1 MTHEIAWHV
10 ELAVRPG
17 QLESFREL
25 TVEMV
30 DFATNEP
37 GVLAYERFVSA
48 DGGTVHVYERYE
60 NAAAAIAHLRNF
72 ASQFAGRFSALAD
85 RKRFTVF
92 GVPNPEL
99 EAMLDPLGAVY
110 LTPFGRD
117 RA

>member
-1 MTHEIAWHV
+1 MPDEIAWHV

-30 DFATNEP
+30 EFAATEP

-48 DGGTVHVYERYE
+48 DGATIHVYERYK
-60 NAAAAIAHLRNF
+60 NSAAAVAHLRTFTSKF
-72 ASQFAGRFSALAD
+72 AARFSLMVE
-85 RKRFTVF
+85 RKRFSVY
-92 GVPNPEL
+92 GDPSPEL
-99 EAMLDPLGAVY
+99 RVLLDRFGAVY

>member
-1 MTHEIAWHV
+1 MSHEIAWHV

-25 TVEMV
+25 TFEMV
-30 DFATNEP
+30 EFVASEP

-48 DGGTVHVYERYE
+48 DGATVHVYERYKSS
-60 NAAAAIAHLRNF
+60 AAAVAHLRNF
-72 ASQFAGRFSALAD
+72 ASKFAERFSAMVD
-85 RKRFTVF
+85 RRRFAVF
-92 GVPNPEL
+92 GVAEPEL
-99 EAMLDPLGAVY
+99 RTILDPLGAVY